1 MKKIWRIA
9 LAVFMGVW
17 TSVNAYS
24 TDKHDHLKATITNW
38 AEEQN
43 FNGVFVVGIDGEPTI
58 TVTRGVADFSTNR
71 PFTQDTVFQ
80 TGSVDKYLTAI
91 AVLAMQ
97 DKGLL
102 DIHAP
107 ITRYLPEY
115 RSDTGDKV
123 TLHHMLI
130 NRSGLPNDYM
140 PPIGQ
145 IPAALKAN
153 PGATMH
159 SLGFMD
165 MSPEEGI
172 KAYGSGDLK
181 FTPGEQFDYSNTNWI
196 LLQNILRTVSGRSY
210 GEVLQEYVFGPA
222 GMENSG
228 TFEIDLNGAMPET
241 VDIAIGYNPR
251 GKRHNGDYPF
261 PSFVGHGSYMAAAD
275 SIKLM
280 DALYSGKLLTATT
293 LKEFSTVYSR
303 EKHYAYGGGVY
314 SGSEM
319 DNRYQIEEPFF
330 AKISERFSPQNGSNG
345 ATKIAF
351 IHPIGTPY
359 TVAAFSNT
367 PTYTGNV
374 YRFAAEIILTL
385 QNKE

>member
-1 MKKIWRIA
+1 MKKFWLVA
-9 LAVFMGVW
+9 LTVLVGTNMSLPSYS
-17 TSVNAYS
+17 SV
-24 TDKHDHLKATITNW
+24 KHDQLKTTIINW
-38 AEEQN
+38 AEEQK
-43 FNGVFVVGIDGEPTI
+43 FNGVFVVGIEGEPAI
-58 TVTRGVADFSTNR
+58 TVTRGVADFSTKR

-91 AVLAMQ
+91 AILAMQ

-102 DIHAP
+102 DIHAS
-107 ITRYLPEY
+107 ITRYLPDY

-140 PPIGQ
+140 PPVGK

-153 PGATMH
+153 PDATMQ

-165 MSPEEGI
+165 MSPEEGV

-181 FTPGEQFDYSNTNWI
+181 FTPGERFDYSNTNWI
-196 LLQNILRTVSGRSY
+196 LLQNILRTVSGKSY
-210 GEVLQEYVFGPA
+210 GEVLQEYVYGPA

-228 TFEIDLNGAMPET
+228 TFEIDLNGAIPKT

-251 GKRHNGDYPF
+251 GKRHDGDYPF

-275 SIKLM
+275 SVKLM
-280 DALYSGKLLTATT
+280 DALYNGKLLSPST
-293 LKEFSTVYSR
+293 LKEFSTVYSP
-303 EKHYAYGGGVY
+303 EKHYAYGGGAY

-319 DNRYQIEEPFF
+319 DNQYQTEKPLFT
-330 AKISERFSPQNGSNG
+330 KIAERFSPQNGSNG

-351 IHPIGTPY
+351 IHAIGTPY
-359 TVAAFSNT
+359 TIAAFSNT

-374 YRFAAEIILTL
+374 YRFAAEVILTL
-385 QNKE
+385 QNKK

>member
-1 MKKIWRIA
+1 MKKSWLIA
-9 LAVFMGVW
+9 LTIFMGANI
-17 TSVNAYS
+17 TGDAKAI
-24 TDKHDHLKATITNW
+24 DKHDQLKNTITRW

-43 FNGVFVVGIDGEPTI
+43 FNGVLVVGIEGEPAI
-58 TVTRGVADFSTNR
+58 TVTRGVADFSTKR
-71 PFTQDTVFQ
+71 PFTRNTIFQ

-102 DIHAP
+102 DIHTP
-107 ITRYLPEY
+107 ITRYLPDY

-140 PPIGQ
+140 PPVGK

-165 MSPEEGI
+165 MSPEEGV

-196 LLQNILRTVSGRSY
+196 LLQHILRTVSGKSY
-210 GEVLQEYVFGPA
+210 GEVLQEYVFSPA

-228 TFEIDLNGAMPET
+228 TFEIDLNGATPKT

-251 GKRHNGDYPF
+251 GKRHDGDYPF

-275 SIKLM
+275 SIKLI

-293 LKEFSTVYSR
+293 LKEFSTVYSA
-303 EKHYAYGGGVY
+303 EKHYAYGGRVY
-314 SGSEM
+314 SSSEM
-319 DNRYQIEEPFF
+319 DNQYQTTEPLF
-330 AKISERFSPQNGSNG
+330 AKIAERFSPQNGSNG

-374 YRFAAEIILTL
+374 YRFAAEIILNL

>member
-1 MKKIWRIA
+1 MKKSWLVA
-9 LAVFMGVW
+9 LAIFMGANI
-17 TSVNAYS
+17 TGNAKA
-24 TDKHDHLKATITNW
+24 TDKHDQLKNTITRW

-43 FNGVFVVGIDGEPTI
+43 FNGVFVVGIDGEPAI
-58 TVTRGVADFSTNR
+58 TVTRGVADFSTKR
-71 PFTQDTVFQ
+71 PFTRNTIFQ

-91 AVLAMQ
+91 AVRAMQ

-107 ITRYLPEY
+107 ITRYLPDY

-140 PPIGQ
+140 PPVGK

-153 PGATMH
+153 SGATMH

-165 MSPEEGI
+165 MSPEEGV

-196 LLQNILRTVSGRSY
+196 LLQNILRTVSGKSY
-210 GEVLQEYVFGPA
+210 GEVLEKYVFSPA

-228 TFEIDLNGAMPET
+228 TFEIDLNGATPKT
-241 VDIAIGYNPR
+241 DDTAIGYNPR
-251 GKRHNGDYPF
+251 GKRHDGDYPF

-280 DALYSGKLLTATT
+280 DALYSGKLLSPPT
-293 LKEFSTVYSR
+293 LKEFNTVYSR

-319 DNRYQIEEPFF
+319 DNRYQTKTPLFTEI
-330 AKISERFSPQNGSNG
+330 AERFSPQNGSNG

-351 IHPIGTPY
+351 IHAIGTPY
-359 TVAAFSNT
+359 TIAAFSNT

-374 YRFAAEIILTL
+374 YLFAAEVILNL
-385 QNKE
+385 QNKK